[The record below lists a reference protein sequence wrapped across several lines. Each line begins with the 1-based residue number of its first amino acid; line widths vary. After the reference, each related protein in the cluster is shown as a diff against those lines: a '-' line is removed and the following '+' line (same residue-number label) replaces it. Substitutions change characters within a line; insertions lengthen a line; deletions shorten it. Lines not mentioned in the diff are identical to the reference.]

1 MSVRLWCVLL
11 CYLVAV
17 GCAESQ
23 VQSTAQQQAA
33 DDIKC
38 QSGGAKPGDPAYLE
52 CRAQAKSAGTQSE
65 VMPHAGAAMSGG
77 GR

>member
-1 MSVRLWCVLL
+1 MCVRPWCVLL
-11 CYLVAV
+11 CCLLAV

-23 VQSTAQQQAA
+23 VQTAAEQEAG

-52 CRAQAKSAGTQSE
+52 CRAQAKSTRTQPE
-65 VMPHAGAAMSGG
+65 IMPHPGAGMSGG
-77 GR
+77 R